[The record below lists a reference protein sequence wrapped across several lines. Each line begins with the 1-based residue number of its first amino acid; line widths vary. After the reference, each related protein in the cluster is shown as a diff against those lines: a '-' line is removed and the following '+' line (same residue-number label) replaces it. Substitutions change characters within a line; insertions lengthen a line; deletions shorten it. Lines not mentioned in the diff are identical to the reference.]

1 MSKLTVH
8 INEQF
13 QTLFKMQFK
22 FNERIGLMSDLYRDN
37 VNIILTKTI
46 KHINNLENE
55 DIPILTAKAHS

>member
-1 MSKLTVH
+1 
-8 INEQF
+8 
-13 QTLFKMQFK
+13 MQFK